1 MKICPIC
8 GKKYRTE
15 TICPICHMPLVDEGE
30 NKSDSYLNT
39 QEQEPVSKSNYTKY
53 NSGRNNNLRRE
64 ISISQTTLIGGI
76 IIIVCLVLVV
86 VFLKSFSGRN
96 NSNTANN
103 PNIIQSDNPSNGN
116 DSDDGMVTAS
126 DATEDTE
133 DTELQE
139 EEGLTLPY
147 TDNAYMDTGSCLSE
161 ADFASVTSED
171 GSFKFCYPKY
181 IFNSFS
187 YNEEQNEYY
196 FSYEED
202 GEEVCSLRVY
212 KTSHFNE
219 DMISAAKSL
228 RYKFEDYYS
237 EANYYWPT
245 EDLSKLTSD
254 TDSSYAE
261 PRKDGISRYV
271 MSGWTTSDRSEILY
285 CLGANDGYNDYIMEF
300 TYPDYNVD
308 DDMEQFDYI
317 TECLYRDC
325 SFSGTSYAV
334 RSYDTY
340 MEEGFKEGHH

>member
-15 TICPICHMPLVDEGE
+15 TSCPICHMLLVEEGQ
-30 NKSDSYLNT
+30 NRDDSYLNT
-39 QEQEPVSKSNYTKY
+39 QEQETVSKSNYIKH
-53 NSGRNNNLRRE
+53 NSGRDDSPRKE
-64 ISISQTTLIGGI
+64 ISISQPTLIGGI
-76 IIIVCLVLVV
+76 ITVICLVLVV

-103 PNIIQSDNPSNGN
+103 PNVIQTDNQANNNEGN
-116 DSDDGMVTAS
+116 DGAVAAS
-126 DATEDTE
+126 DTTEDTE
-133 DTELQE
+133 TQE
-139 EEGLTLPY
+139 EEGMTLPY
-147 TDNAYMDTGSCLSE
+147 TDNTYMDTGSCLSE

-187 YNEEQNEYY
+187 YDEEQNEYY
-196 FSYEED
+196 FSYTED
-202 GEEVCSLRVY
+202 GEELCSLKVY
-212 KTSHFNE
+212 KTFHFNE

-228 RYKFEDYYS
+228 RYKFEDYYYK
-237 EANYYWPT
+237 ANYYWPT

-254 TDSSYAE
+254 SDSSYAE

-271 MSGWTTSDRSEILY
+271 MAGWTTSDRSEVLY

-317 TECLYRDC
+317 TECLYREC

-340 MEEGFKEGHH
+340 MEEGFKDGHH

>member
-8 GKKYRTE
+8 GKKYRME
-15 TICPICHMPLVDEGE
+15 TSCPICHMPLVDEGQ
-30 NKSDSYLNT
+30 NRSGSDLNT
-39 QEQEPVSKSNYTKY
+39 QEQRTVSKSNYIKY
-53 NSGRNNNLRRE
+53 NSARNNSLRKE

-76 IIIVCLVLVV
+76 IIVVCLVLVV

-96 NSNTANN
+96 NSNTTNN

-116 DSDDGMVTAS
+116 DSDEGAVAAS
-126 DATEDTE
+126 DATE

-139 EEGLTLPY
+139 EEGMTLPY
-147 TDNAYMDTGSCLSE
+147 TDNTYMDTSSCLSE

-187 YNEEQNEYY
+187 YDEEQKEYY
-196 FSYEED
+196 FSYTED
-202 GEEVCSLRVY
+202 GEELCSLKIY

-237 EANYYWPT
+237 EANYYWPA

-254 TDSSYAE
+254 SDSNYAE

-271 MSGWTTSDRSEILY
+271 MSGWTTSDRSEVLY